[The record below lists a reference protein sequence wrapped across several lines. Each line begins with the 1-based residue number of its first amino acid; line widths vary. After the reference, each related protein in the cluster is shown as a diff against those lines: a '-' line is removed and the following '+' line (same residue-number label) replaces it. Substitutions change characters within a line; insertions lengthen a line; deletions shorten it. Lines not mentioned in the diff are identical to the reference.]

1 MNKLLSNPREF
12 SSLVQRF
19 FVERLI
25 QQKNASPR
33 TVEAYRDT
41 FRLFLGYR
49 QSTLGK
55 PPETFALN
63 EFNAEL
69 VLKFLDHL
77 ESGRSNSIRTRNA
90 RLTALHSFAR
100 YVSLK
105 CPPALDHCQQI
116 LAIPSKRFEKPM
128 LGFLSRE
135 EVQALLAAA
144 DRSTWAGRRDYTLVN
159 LLYNTGARVSE
170 LIAIKVRDLTFGSTP
185 SVRLHGKGRKQRTVP
200 LWKETAAQVRQWLH
214 TESLSA
220 DDPLLP
226 SRFGRPMTRTNVA
239 ERLSLLAFAASAQCA
254 SLKKRRV
261 TPHTL
266 RHTTAMHLLQSGVDI
281 TVIALWLGHE
291 NPCTTHAYVE
301 ADLSMKQ
308 RALNAVSP
316 PGGKKL
322 RYRASDSLLKF
333 LESL

>member
-19 FVERLI
+19 FFDRLI
-25 QQKNASPR
+25 QQRNASPR
-33 TVEAYRDT
+33 TIEAYRDT
-41 FRLFLGYR
+41 FRLLLVYR
-49 QSTLGK
+49 ESECGKSPQTFTLD
-55 PPETFALN
+55 
-63 EFNAEL
+63 EFNADL
-69 VLKFLDHL
+69 VLKFLEYL
-77 ESGRSNSIRTRNA
+77 ESTRNSSIRTRNA

-105 CPPALDHCQQI
+105 CPPALDKCQQI

-135 EVQALLAAA
+135 EVQSLLAAA
-144 DRSTWAGRRDYTLVN
+144 DNSTWSGRRDYMLVA

-170 LIAIKVRDLTFGSTP
+170 LIAIRVGDLTLGAAP

-200 LWKETAAQVRQWLH
+200 LWKETAVQLRHWLRA
-214 TESLSA
+214 ESLKPEDS
-220 DDPLLP
+220 LLP
-226 SRFGRPMTRTNVA
+226 SRFGRPMTRVNVA
-239 ERLSLLAFAASAQCA
+239 ERLSLLAAKASKQCPT
-254 SLKKRRV
+254 LKRQHV

-308 RALNAVSP
+308 RALNSVSP
-316 PGGKKL
+316 PGSKKL
-322 RYRASDSLLKF
+322 RYRAPDSLLKF
-333 LESL
+333 LEGL